1 MSETVLIIG
10 ARSSLAVLAA
20 ALSEHHY
27 AVATARTRAQGRRL
41 VENEPS
47 AIVLDGA
54 WALDFCREIRRRR
67 STPIVVVGDGY
78 EEADVVD
85 LLDAGADDVML
96 DSDRAFEF
104 VARVRAVMRRSATD
118 RASLTSIEQ
127 HSGVWAAGG
136 IEIDTIQH
144 LVSVD
149 GEPLELPLKQF
160 ALLSLLVRR
169 AGSVVTRR
177 EIHREVW
184 GPGISERSKTL
195 DVHIRRLRHAIEA
208 DPLMPTRILTARGL
222 GFRFVSAGPDRRP
235 ETVEGRSLDV
245 SPEVHR
251 SVDVCLVV
259 DR

>member
-1 MSETVLIIG
+1 MSDTVLVIG
-10 ARSSLAVLAA
+10 ARSTCAVLAD
-20 ALSEHHY
+20 ALSEHRY
-27 AVATARTRAQGRRL
+27 AVVTARTRAQGRRL

-47 AIVLDGA
+47 AIVLDGT
-54 WALDFCREIRRRR
+54 WALELCRDIRRRR
-67 STPIVVVGDGY
+67 STPIVVIGDAY

-85 LLDAGADDVML
+85 LLDAGADDVVL
-96 DSDRAFEF
+96 DPDRAFEL
-104 VARVRAVMRRSATD
+104 VARVRAVLRRSTD
-118 RASLTSIEQ
+118 RSPLASTEG
-127 HSGVWAAGG
+127 HSGVWSAGG

-208 DPLMPTRILTARGL
+208 DPLQPTRILTARRL
-222 GFRFVSAGPDRRP
+222 GFRFVTAGPAPHP
-235 ETVEGRSLDV
+235 ETITGRPLSV

-251 SVDVCLVV
+251 PVDVCLVV

>member
-1 MSETVLIIG
+1 MSETVLVIG
-10 ARSSLAVLAA
+10 ARDACALLAD
-20 ALSEHHY
+20 ALSEDRY
-27 AVATARTRAQGRRL
+27 AVVTARTRVQGRRL

-54 WALDFCREIRRRR
+54 WALDLCRDIRRRR

-85 LLDAGADDVML
+85 LLDAGADDVVV
-96 DSDRAFEF
+96 DPERRFEF
-104 VARVRAVMRRSATD
+104 VARVRAVLRRSAAD
-118 RASLTSIEQ
+118 RSAWASNDQ
-127 HSGVWAAGG
+127 HWGAWSAGG
-136 IEIDTIQH
+136 VEIDTIQH

-208 DPLMPTRILTARGL
+208 DPLHPTRILTARGL
-222 GFRFVSAGPDRRP
+222 GFRFVSLGADRHL
-235 ETVEGRSLDV
+235 ETVERQPITV